1 MKYPIVNVRHPALG
15 DVYGTGRAPVPTGY
29 DEIIPEDNVTT
40 FGDLE
45 EGDYFLQSSGPAKD
59 QGLWK
64 VGKRTPSD
72 VEGWDWVSLEMIW
85 SIEALPKPGQPVGRA
100 YSGDTIQFD
109 GWKNKIYR
117 KPFNFFDWLYSLF
130 E

>member
-15 DVYGTGRAPVPTGY
+15 DGWGRGRAPVPTGY
-29 DEIIPEDNVTT
+29 DEIVPVDDVTT
-40 FGDLE
+40 YGDLE
-45 EGDYFLQSSGPAKD
+45 EGDYVVQSSGPGED
-59 QGLWK
+59 WDLWK
-64 VGKRTPSD
+64 VGKKSPSD
-72 VEGWDWVSLEMIW
+72 VEGWDWVSLETVW
-85 SIEALPKPGQPVGRA
+85 TSGHANPGHPGRA
-100 YSGDTIQFD
+100 YSGSIIQFN